1 MFTGIV
7 TAIGEVMRVAPG
19 GVTRLEIRSP
29 YDPASVDIGASIM
42 HSGVCLTVVDKQRDG
57 AGMIHAAEAIPETL
71 RLTTL
76 GALRAGGRVNLE
88 RALKAGDE
96 MGGHIVSGH
105 IDAVG
110 AIAAM
115 LPEGGSMR
123 IRVETPRALA
133 PLIAA
138 KGSIAIDGV
147 SLTVTDA
154 DASSFEVAI
163 IPHTA
168 AHTTI
173 GALKEGDRVNLEVD
187 MLARYVARMLA
198 ARDA

>member
-7 TAIGEVMRVAPG
+7 TAIGEITRVAPG
-19 GVTRLEIRSP
+19 GVTRFEVRSS
-29 YDPASVDIGASIM
+29 YDPAGVEIGASIC
-42 HSGVCLTVVDKQRDG
+42 HAGVCLTVIERRREG
-57 AGMIHAAEAIPETL
+57 AGMVHAVEAIPETL
-71 RLTTL
+71 ALTNLGRL
-76 GALRAGGRVNLE
+76 RIGGRVNLE

-105 IDAVG
+105 VDGLGQVAS
-110 AIAAM
+110 M
-115 LPEGGSMR
+115 TPEGGSMR
-123 IRVETPRALA
+123 IRVRVPGALA
-133 PLIAA
+133 ALIAP

-147 SLTVTDA
+147 ALTVTDV
-154 DASSFEVAI
+154 DAHSFEVAI

-173 GALKEGDRVNLEVD
+173 GALKEGDAVNLEVD

-198 ARDA
+198 ARDQ